1 MEAQVKI
8 GKHEIGTGHP
18 CLIVGEVAQAH
29 EGSLSLAHAYIEAIA
44 DAGADAVKFQ
54 CHIAEAESMPDEPWR
69 VEPEYPQDANR
80 YAYWKRMEFTFDQWA
95 GLAAHAWRRGL
106 AFIVSP
112 FSVEAVEMMTPL
124 VDAWKVASGEIAN
137 EELLHTIGRTRRSV
151 LISTGMATK
160 DEILFAATNVFAD
173 REHNKAWRTHSP
185 VFCDRAILH
194 CISEYPA
201 PAEHCGLN
209 VLAELRAQY
218 PYPVGLSDHSGT
230 IYAGLAAVA
239 LGCDVLEVHVT
250 FSRAM
255 GGFDTSSSIT
265 LEDLGRLVEGVRW
278 IERAKAHPVDKDAMA
293 KELEPMRALF
303 IEKHKRKAMA

>member
-1 MEAQVKI
+1 MKI
-8 GKHEIGTGHP
+8 GTHEIGTGHP

-29 EGSLSLAHAYIEAIA
+29 EGSLSLAHAYIKAIA

-54 CHIAEAESMPDEPWR
+54 CHIAEAESTPDEPWR
-69 VEPEYPQDANR
+69 IEPEYPQDANR

-106 AFIVSP
+106 AFVVSP
-112 FSVEAVEMMTPL
+112 FSVEAVQMMTPL
-124 VDAWKVASGEIAN
+124 VDAWKVASGEIGHVD
-137 EELLHTIGRTRRSV
+137 LLAAIRETRKPV
-151 LISTGMATK
+151 LLSSGMSLWQ
-160 DEILFAATNVFAD
+160 ELFAAVD
-173 REHNKAWRTHSP
+173 VVDP
-185 VFCDRAILH
+185 VECVQPEYNNHRRLVVLQ
-194 CISEYPA
+194 CTSEYPC
-201 PAEHCGLN
+201 PPEHVGLN
-209 VLAELRAQY
+209 MLQWFRAR
-218 PYPVGLSDHSGT
+218 PPNFRAVGLSDHSGT

-255 GGFDTSSSIT
+255 GGLDTSSSIT

-303 IEKHKRKAMA
+303 MEKHKRKAMV